1 MKLAISNLA
10 WSSLDDEVIAR
21 LLQSMGITGV
31 ELAPTKIWEDP
42 LAVSD
47 AEVDDYREL
56 WKSYGIEVVA
66 IQSLLFGRPDL
77 QLFGSVNARADT
89 LEYLVQMTRL
99 AGRLGTTAMV
109 FGSPKNRLRG
119 ELTELAAARIATP
132 FFRTLAET
140 AAENGVAFCLEPNPA
155 RYGADWIITTADAL
169 TLADAVDHEGFGINA
184 DTGGMT
190 LSGED
195 PATAIEA
202 CAAAVRHFH
211 ISEPDLAPIGA
222 SGVNHSL
229 FAAALARV
237 NYSGWRSIEMREP
250 LPGSGGSLSTAI
262 AAACQNY
269 GGD

>member
-10 WSSLDDEVIAR
+10 WSRRDDAAVGR
-21 LLQSMGITGV
+21 LLQSTGITGV
-31 ELAPTKIWEDP
+31 ELAPTKVWDDP

-47 AEVDDYREL
+47 AEVDDYRQL
-56 WKSYGIEVVA
+56 WNSFGIEVVA

-77 QLFGSVNARADT
+77 HLFGTVDARAQT
-89 LEYLVQMTRL
+89 LDYLVQMTRL
-99 AGRLGTTAMV
+99 AGRLGTAVMV

-132 FFRTLAET
+132 LFRTLAET
-140 AAENGVAFCLEPNPA
+140 AAENGVTFCVEPNPVQ
-155 RYGADWIITTADAL
+155 YGADWILTTADAL
-169 TLADAVDHEGFGINA
+169 TLADAVDHECFGINA

-202 CAAAVRHFH
+202 CGAAVRHFH

-250 LPGSGGSLSTAI
+250 LRGSGGSLSAAI
-262 AAACQNY
+262 AAARQNY